1 MSILFKSGAVF
12 LSFLLGAPSLSFA
25 EGSWPEKAYNPA
37 GEADMI
43 LLPIPC
49 GGKIALRKITT
60 ISESSDPAANPL
72 GDQRIVVGRTVERT
86 RGYMEDSH
94 QAYIAGTLSEP
105 GNNNRYYLMGAYEIT
120 VGQYNAVMKGPDQC
134 ADTPDSVQNRMP
146 ITEVSWYDAV
156 DFTRKLNKW
165 IYSSSSNMLGTLSQ
179 IGADNGYIR
188 LPTEVEWEFAAR
200 GGDTV
205 TPTQRNEPVFFT
217 EGTLDDYAWYNG
229 AMSSGGK
236 PKPVGGK
243 KPNPLGLYDMYGNAG
258 EIVLEPFRMTRSD
271 RLHGAIGGF
280 VVRGGSF
287 LDTPET
293 LTSARRDELPFFD
306 ARVQGENKLRTMGFR
321 VVVGTSSLPRDVS
334 AISGLEA
341 AFEEIRRQ
349 VPGSNQQQPLQQMQQ
364 MASQIQNTELR
375 TKIEQLSAQLQS
387 VFVRRN
393 DLEARNI
400 RISLK
405 NGALQARELEL
416 TANTVRSFKSALQ
429 GILAE
434 MQQGS
439 AAVQQNNEDK
449 AYYTDRIKS
458 NFQEFSMLFD
468 NYMDTITTLADND
481 LQSLKNQA
489 KLVQNEYLQRRDTA
503 MASYVDK
510 LIRSIDFYKQRK
522 GKRQILH
529 FLPELPTAQ

>member
-1 MSILFKSGAVF
+1 MRIVFKSGAVLF
-12 LSFLLGAPSLSFA
+12 SVMLSASSASFA
-25 EGSWPEKAYNPA
+25 ADGWPEKAYNPA
-37 GEADMI
+37 GETEMI

-49 GGKIALRKITT
+49 GGKIALRKVTT

-72 GDQRIVVGRTVERT
+72 GDQRIVVGRTVERS

-120 VGQYNAVMKGPDQC
+120 VGQYNAVMKGPEQC
-134 ADTPDSVQNRMP
+134 VDTPDSVQNRMP
-146 ITEVSWYDAV
+146 ITDVSWYDAV
-156 DFTRKLNKW
+156 DFTRRLNKW
-165 IYSSSSNMLGTLSQ
+165 IYSNSSNMLGTLSQ

-200 GGDTV
+200 GGDAV
-205 TPTQRNEPVFFT
+205 TATQRNEPVFFT

-243 KPNPLGLYDMYGNAG
+243 KPNPLGFFDMYGNAG

-306 ARVQGENKLRTMGFR
+306 ARLQGENKLRTMGFR
-321 VVVGTSSLPRDVS
+321 IVVGTSSLPRDVS

-349 VPGSNQQQPLQQMQQ
+349 VPGTTQQQQPLQQMQQ

-375 TKIEQLSAQLQS
+375 TKIEQLNSQLQS
-387 VFVRRN
+387 EFVRRN

-405 NGALQARELEL
+405 NGALLARELEL
-416 TANTVRSFKSALQ
+416 TANTVRSFKSALE

-434 MQQGS
+434 MQRGS
-439 AAVQQNNEDK
+439 AAVQQNAEDK
-449 AYYTDRIKS
+449 AYYTDHIKR
-458 NFQEFSMLFD
+458 NYQQFSLLFD
-468 NYMDTITTLADND
+468 NYMETVSSLSDND
-481 LQSLKNQA
+481 INSLKGQA
-489 KLVQNEYLQRRDTA
+489 KTVQNEYMQRRDVA
-503 MASYVDK
+503 MSAYIDK
-510 LIRSIDFYKQRK
+510 LIRSIEFYNQRK

-529 FLPELPTAQ
+529 FIPEIPNP